1 MDDGLGGAIYIK
13 GDNNAVEDSLFDNN
27 TARNG
32 SAIYTDGINF
42 VINNTKFNMNQA
54 WSYLLN
60 ISVEPSLSY
69 YMQSNQV
76 INVTH
81 IGGNNIANAIYNTVL
96 PSQIFL

>member
-1 MDDGLGGAIYIK
+1 MWRIQERPISYGLFN

-60 ISVEPSLSY
+60 SSR
-69 YMQSNQV
+69 
-76 INVTH
+76 
-81 IGGNNIANAIYNTVL
+81 
-96 PSQIFL
+96 